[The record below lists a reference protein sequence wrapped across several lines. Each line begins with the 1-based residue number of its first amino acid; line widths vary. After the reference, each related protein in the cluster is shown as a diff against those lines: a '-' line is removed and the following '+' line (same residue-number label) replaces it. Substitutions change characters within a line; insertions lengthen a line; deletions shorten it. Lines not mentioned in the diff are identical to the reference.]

1 MSAAG
6 LLVIGAGPAAHSAA
20 EAYRDAGGEGDV
32 VMLAAEG
39 RPPYRRPPL
48 SKELLRGEAEPD
60 GLPLAPPSF
69 YAERRIDVRA
79 GAITAID
86 ADRGTA
92 TLAGAGEIAFERC
105 VLATGAE
112 PVRTQVPGAG
122 LDGVHLLRTVAD
134 ALALRERAVPGT
146 RVVVVGSGF
155 IGCEAAA
162 SLRARGCDVALLSVE
177 PAPQAARLGDEVA
190 RRLAI
195 WLVEAGVAARYGTTL
210 ESVAANGGGT
220 TLRVATEDGE
230 ALDAD
235 LVLLAVGVR
244 PRSSLASEAGLDLCE
259 AGEVRA
265 DSAMRTSAPGVLAC
279 GDCARAEHA
288 IAGRHLHV
296 EHWGDALAQG
306 RVAGT
311 TAAGGDDAWTT
322 VPGFWSTIGARTL
335 KYAAWGDGYDDVR
348 IVDHGGGAFTAW
360 YGAEGRTVGVLTH
373 ERDDDY
379 EAGRERVAAGA
390 PPP

>member
-1 MSAAG
+1 
-6 LLVIGAGPAAHSAA
+6 VIGAGPAAHSAA
-20 EAYRDAGGEGDV
+20 EAYRDAGGAGDV
-32 VMLAAEG
+32 VMLAGEG
-39 RPPYRRPPL
+39 RAPYRRPPL

-69 YAERRIDVRA
+69 YAERRIDVRPGVVTTLDPGRRTVA
-79 GAITAID
+79 L
-86 ADRGTA
+86 ADG
-92 TLAGAGEIAFERC
+92 GGEIGFETC

-112 PVRTQVPGAG
+112 PVRPPIPGAEV
-122 LDGVHLLRTVAD
+122 DGVHLLRTVAD
-134 ALALRERAVPGT
+134 AMVLRSRAAPGT

-162 SLRARGCDVALLSVE
+162 SLRARGCDVALLSDE

-190 RRLAI
+190 RRLAL
-195 WLVEAGVAARYGTTL
+195 WLAEAGVAARYGTTL
-210 ESVAANGGGT
+210 ESVATNGEGAA
-220 TLRVATEDGE
+220 LRVMTEGDD

-244 PRSSLASEAGLDLCE
+244 PRSALASEAGLDLAE
-259 AGEVRA
+259 AGEVQA
-265 DSAMRTSAPGVLAC
+265 DTAMRTSAPGVLAC

-288 IAGRHLHV
+288 IARRHLHV

-306 RVAGT
+306 GVAGT

-335 KYAAWGDGYDDVR
+335 KHAAWGDGFDDVR
-348 IVDHGGGAFTAW
+348 IVDHGDGAFTAW

-373 ERDDDY
+373 DRDDDY
-379 EAGRERVAAGA
+379 ETGRERVAAGA
-390 PPP
+390 PLP